1 LNPCPVN
8 RSRSAAN
15 RRRCWNHWG
24 AWCTFVSPRETEVT
38 LALLLRRETVQETMQ
53 RASHRSNHPRMEANA
68 RHVTPL

>member
-1 LNPCPVN
+1 
-8 RSRSAAN
+8 
-15 RRRCWNHWG
+15 
-24 AWCTFVSPRETEVT
+24 VSPRETEVT